1 MRTLM
6 RTLALCLAWLPASQA
21 GARVEEGLADARAA
35 RSMLSPESWA
45 RIVKIDNSRAR
56 GPWRY
61 AVYPKTVYALVFELS
76 GILWIYTD
84 AEGTQSLS
92 RTLGTVERDKADL
105 GPLLRQIE
113 PGIGSW
119 AWVEDPLGTTVP
131 ASVHPPMA
139 CVEESLRALDQR
151 LALGR
156 DTRTPQLLFYYVS
169 TPSGRL
175 GHTVLLFRTALGLA
189 AVDPELSPE
198 PVEVPRSLGNNL
210 VSISEYLRGAPVASA
225 RSLPIVP
232 APRPAPGRW
241 ATLPASP
248 APAG

>member
-1 MRTLM
+1 M
-6 RTLALCLAWLPASQA
+6 AWLPASQA

-35 RSMLSPESWA
+35 RSMLSPECWA

-61 AVYPKTVYALVFELS
+61 AIYPRTVYALVFELS

-92 RTLGTVERDKADL
+92 RTLGTLERDKADP
-105 GPLLRQIE
+105 GPLLRHIE

-119 AWVEDPLGTTVP
+119 EWVDDPFGATVP
-131 ASVHPPMA
+131 ASVHPPKA
-139 CVEESLRALDQR
+139 CVEESLRALNQR
-151 LALGR
+151 LAFGR
-156 DTRTPQLLFYYVS
+156 DTQAPQLLFYYVS

-175 GHTVLLFRTALGLA
+175 GHTVLLFRTGQGLA
-189 AVDPELSPE
+189 AIDPELSPD
-198 PVEVPRSLGNNL
+198 PVEVPRNLGNNL

-232 APRPAPGRW
+232 ASHPAPGRW